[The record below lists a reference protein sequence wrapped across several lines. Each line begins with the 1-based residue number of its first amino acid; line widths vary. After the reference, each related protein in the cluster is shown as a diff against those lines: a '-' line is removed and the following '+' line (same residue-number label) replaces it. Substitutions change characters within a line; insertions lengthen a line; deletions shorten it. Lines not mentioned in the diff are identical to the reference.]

1 MLKKIIDFFTG
12 KKPAPAEPVDT
23 WQPAAAAP
31 YKVPDPAATTP
42 IPDIPSVA
50 VPIPYRFQP
59 PAIETTNT
67 PPVAVLI
74 SPDPIAATT
83 PVPLTPANE
92 PPKCGCGRSSTG
104 FCVGL
109 HKLSPEAWAAKQ
121 ATINPGAVEIAD
133 KSAKKKSTF
142 TRKAAEPKAVA
153 KPKPAA
159 IKAPAKPR
167 AKKTPQ

>member
-23 WQPAAAAP
+23 WQPAAVAP
-31 YKVPDPAATTP
+31 YKVPEPAATTP
-42 IPDIPSVA
+42 I
-50 VPIPYRFQP
+50 
-59 PAIETTNT
+59 
-67 PPVAVLI
+67 
-74 SPDPIAATT
+74 
-83 PVPLTPANE
+83 PLTPANE

-121 ATINPGAVEIAD
+121 AEINTVAV
-133 KSAKKKSTF
+133 
-142 TRKAAEPKAVA
+142 AAEPVKKKRTFVKKPAAPKAAPKAAA
-153 KPKPAA
+153 KPVAKPAA